1 MAERQIL
8 DFSEYQLWP
17 FGGNYLEKRKFIELR
32 KGGFLK
38 VTKRNKIRKCTTK
51 LKIRMY
57 EVEWRI
63 NKRRKKQIIKQKNRN
78 SEIVILGKKNKMK
91 KKKSKKRKSR

>member
-1 MAERQIL
+1 MKL
-8 DFSEYQLWP
+8 
-17 FGGNYLEKRKFIELR
+17 GNVRKSSL
-32 KGGFLK
+32 
-38 VTKRNKIRKCTTK
+38 K

-63 NKRRKKQIIKQKNRN
+63 DKRRKKQIIKQKNRN
-78 SEIVILGKKNKMK
+78 AEIFILGNKNEKK